1 MAVEASPPHSQDQ
14 RFGQQMEHNSGCL
27 VSKHASQLLRI
38 VVRLLEDLTSA
49 DGNGDGSGAGGAQ
62 GMKLPK
68 GSLVHLA
75 ALISDPSYLYKFYF
89 KARMNEDLTFELI
102 KADFQWRLYKKG
114 VSFDGLEGLS
124 EKARYYLNC
133 GIFRFHGQD
142 RAGRPTL
149 LINIAKYNAAE
160 GKSHIAEFKECLV
173 FVLEVARRCIYAVN
187 DALVKSSCSK
197 ASNSSILALDEIDG
211 VSDSSFSCNVSS
223 QEWIVDVSKPAL
235 IHQLSVILDLEG
247 VGLSNVNYEM
257 MPVLFDLFK
266 SHYPGIFGTLFVLN
280 FGWLHSGMWSIVKTA
295 LSAEACKKLLF
306 LTKREMSDHFD
317 PQFLLEEHGGLQPL
331 IELKSN
337 SIFQKYGVDLSFSSP
352 PSPHQTK
359 TLELIHSKLDIP
371 VFFPNDV
378 SLAAAVLPQATSTPA
393 LSTSIRRPRI
403 PSFTR
408 MSPHLKATSVSA
420 SPFLAGTNTASEGFF
435 TPRLPAN
442 SPMVFA
448 SPSMDVWFDA
458 PEELESFLLSP
469 AALLPMRPRLD
480 YPGTRSASEGRSE
493 DPSHSM
499 EVWSPGMV
507 AKLGIGEGGGG
518 ATLDILELP
527 ESAVEAGSTA
537 GSRSTAVEEGDDEAD
552 EDEDG
557 RHLFNGSDSAVGTPS
572 SVFGGRLEESIGL
585 SRDVELQRRR
595 GSNGPSVATRR
606 KRSSMAQRPQPD
618 GWEDAICEGCCC
630 CRKRGRQ
637 QHGSHSRSTMTSML
651 GTIKKVVVSPWT
663 VSLGIAQFLV
673 NHGPF
678 GEKVCKRCQDRN
690 GVQKRAPSAAGSTSL
705 SVRLLAGAV
714 LVSGMVALLRW
725 YRVFARSPETVKAQL
740 QSVAAMFQR
749 SGLEQIGNWIV
760 EHLFG

>member
-14 RFGQQMEHNSGCL
+14 RFGQQMEYNSGCL

-38 VVRLLEDLTSA
+38 VVRLLEDLTTA
-49 DGNGDGSGAGGAQ
+49 DGNSDGSGTGGAQ

-89 KARMNEDLTFELI
+89 KARMDEDLTFELI

-266 SHYPGIFGTLFVLN
+266 SHYPGIFGTLF
-280 FGWLHSGMWSIVKTA
+280 
-295 LSAEACKKLLF
+295 
-306 LTKREMSDHFD
+306 
-317 PQFLLEEHGGLQPL
+317 LLEEHGGLQPL

-337 SIFQKYGVDLSFSSP
+337 SIFQKYGVDASFSSP

-378 SLAAAVLPQATSTPA
+378 SLAAAVLPQATATPA

-480 YPGTRSASEGRSE
+480 YPGTRSASGGRSE

-606 KRSSMAQRPQPD
+606 KRSSIAQRPQPD

-725 YRVFARSPETVKAQL
+725 YRVFVRSPETVKAQL

>member
-1 MAVEASPPHSQDQ
+1 MAVEVSPEHIQDQ
-14 RFGQQMEHNSGCL
+14 RFGQQMEYSSGCL

-38 VVRLLEDLTSA
+38 VVRLLEDLASA
-49 DGNGDGSGAGGAQ
+49 DGSSDGSSSAGGAQ
-62 GMKLPK
+62 GNKLPK

-75 ALISDPSYLYKFYF
+75 GLISDPSYLYKFFF
-89 KARMNEDLTFELI
+89 KARMDEDLTFELI
-102 KADFQWRLYKKG
+102 KADLQWRLYKKG

-142 RAGRPTL
+142 RAGRPTV

-187 DALVKSSCSK
+187 DALVKSTCSK
-197 ASNSSILALDEIDG
+197 ASKSPIVALDEIDG
-211 VSDSSFSCNVSS
+211 ARDSSFACNVSS
-223 QEWIVDVSKPAL
+223 PEWNVDVSKPVL
-235 IHQLSVILDLEG
+235 IHQLSVILDLDG

-306 LTKREMSDHFD
+306 LTKREMADHFD
-317 PQFLLEEHGGLQPL
+317 PQFLLEEHGGHQPL
-331 IELKSN
+331 SELKSN
-337 SIFQKYGVDLSFSSP
+337 AIFQKYGVDASFSSP

-378 SLAAAVLPQATSTPA
+378 LLAAAVLPQATITPA
-393 LSTSIRRPRI
+393 LSTSMRRPRI

-435 TPRLPAN
+435 TPRLHANN

-480 YPGTRSASEGRSE
+480 YPGARSASGRSE
-493 DPSHSM
+493 DPGHSM

-537 GSRSTAVEEGDDEAD
+537 GSRSTVVEGDDEAD

-585 SRDVELQRRR
+585 SRTVELQRRR
-595 GSNGPSVATRR
+595 GSSGPSVTTRR
-606 KRSSMAQRPQPD
+606 KRSSIAQRPQPD
-618 GWEDAICEGCCC
+618 GWEDAVCEGCCC
-630 CRKRGRQ
+630 CRKRGRH
-637 QHGSHSRSTMTSML
+637 QHGHSRSTMTSML
-651 GTIKKVVVSPWT
+651 GTIKKVVLSPWT

-690 GVQKRAPSAAGSTSL
+690 GIQKRPSSAAGNASL

-714 LVSGMVALLRW
+714 LVSGMVTLLRW
-725 YRVFARSPETVKAQL
+725 CRVFIRSPHTVKAQL

-749 SGLEQIGNWIV
+749 SGLEQVGNWLV

>member
-14 RFGQQMEHNSGCL
+14 RFGQQMEYNSGCL

-38 VVRLLEDLTSA
+38 VVRLLEDLTTA
-49 DGNGDGSGAGGAQ
+49 DGNGDGSGTGGAQ

-89 KARMNEDLTFELI
+89 KARMDEDLTFELI

-266 SHYPGIFGTLFVLN
+266 SHYPGIFGTLF
-280 FGWLHSGMWSIVKTA
+280 
-295 LSAEACKKLLF
+295 
-306 LTKREMSDHFD
+306 
-317 PQFLLEEHGGLQPL
+317 LLEEHGGLQPL

-337 SIFQKYGVDLSFSSP
+337 SIFQKYGVDASFSSP

-378 SLAAAVLPQATSTPA
+378 SLAAAVLPQATATPA

-480 YPGTRSASEGRSE
+480 CPGTRSASGGRSE

-606 KRSSMAQRPQPD
+606 KRSSIAQRPQPD

-637 QHGSHSRSTMTSML
+637 QHGSHSRSAMTSML

-690 GVQKRAPSAAGSTSL
+690 GVQKRPPSAAGSTSL

-725 YRVFARSPETVKAQL
+725 YRVFVRSPETVKAQL